1 MIEFKLEQCSA
12 LFARAEFTTGC
23 RQCNGALAPR
33 GFPPPLEAANI
44 CTGLLQQLK
53 KAELKMKQISTTGAN
68 SMIKAERGIIYSGV
82 QKKQDGQ
89 YAPYFKFFDF
99 VTNSAAII
107 TKDVFSL
114 AKFGK
119 NYELITPKV
128 KDLIHSRSAM
138 LPGGRVLVC
147 ERDGNSAVFGSDG
160 SEKWRGVI
168 KYKGFGPSDVAADGI
183 YIWCTFPESN
193 AVIKYNTNS
202 MRHDFVIG
210 GSASGGLNE
219 PHSVFFDEDKLIIAS
234 LDGSICYISLDNFQ
248 IVERLDT
255 DEIIYQYT
263 KTYSNEVIL
272 CRSGIY
278 TLY

>member
-1 MIEFKLEQCSA
+1 
-12 LFARAEFTTGC
+12 
-23 RQCNGALAPR
+23 
-33 GFPPPLEAANI
+33 
-44 CTGLLQQLK
+44 
-53 KAELKMKQISTTGAN
+53 MKQICKMGAN
-68 SMIKAERGIIYSGV
+68 SIIKAERGILYSGV
-82 QKKQDGQ
+82 QRRQDGE
-89 YAPYFKFFDF
+89 YAAVFKFYDF

-114 AKFGK
+114 AKFGR
-119 NYELITPKV
+119 NYELIEPHV
-128 KDLIHSRSAM
+128 RDIVHSRSAA
-138 LPGGRVLVC
+138 LPGSRMLIC
-147 ERDGNSAVFGSDG
+147 ERDGNATIFGSDG
-160 SEKWRGVI
+160 SVRWRGII
-168 KYKGFGPSDVAADGI
+168 KYKGFGPSDIAADEH

-219 PHSVFFDEDKLIIAS
+219 PHGVYHDGDQLIIAS

-248 IVERLDT
+248 IEET
-255 DEIIYQYT
+255 YKIDEPIYQYT
-263 KTYSNEVIL
+263 KTYTNEIIL